1 MTYIDPKPLRSALL
15 INPKSGSGRG
25 NRVAESFRDILCP
38 NEIYISQSVDH
49 TTEIVKDLINR
60 NFELVITAGGDG
72 MVHSAIQNLAMSDV
86 ALLPLP
92 GGTGN
97 DFVRALNIPLNVR
110 NFDWLEKLRFTR
122 VDLASTGTQYFC
134 AILSSGFDSRVN
146 ERANLLKWPKG
157 RQKYNLAMIQ
167 ELITFDSVPFHIIID
182 GTEYHRDAMLMAVAN
197 SSSYGG
203 GMKICPNAR
212 LDDGL
217 LDVLILNQVSKFEFI
232 KVFPKVFKGTHIKH
246 RQVELLRGAE
256 IEIFA
261 DATAYADGEYLQP
274 LPVKISVAP
283 KALKLLSPL

>member
-1 MTYIDPKPLRSALL
+1 M
-15 INPKSGSGRG
+15 
-25 NRVAESFRDILCP
+25 
-38 NEIYISQSVDH
+38 
-49 TTEIVKDLINR
+49 
-60 NFELVITAGGDG
+60 
-72 MVHSAIQNLAMSDV
+72 
-86 ALLPLP
+86 
-92 GGTGN
+92 
-97 DFVRALNIPLNVR
+97 
-110 NFDWLEKLRFTR
+110 RFTQ

-167 ELITFDSVPFHIIID
+167 ELITFDSMPFHIIID

-246 RQVELLRGAE
+246 RQVESLRGAE

>member
-60 NFELVITAGGDG
+60 NFELVMTAGGDG

-110 NFDWLEKLRFTR
+110 NFDWLEKLRFTQ
-122 VDLASTGTQYFC
+122 VDLASTDTQYFC

-167 ELITFDSVPFHIIID
+167 ELITFDSMPFHIIID

>member
-122 VDLASTGTQYFC
+122 VDLASTDTQYFC

-167 ELITFDSVPFHIIID
+167 ELITFDSMPFHIIID

-197 SSSYGG
+197 STSYGG

-246 RQVELLRGAE
+246 RKVELLRGAE

>member
-15 INPKSGSGRG
+15 INPKSGSGKG
-25 NRVAESFRDILCP
+25 NRVAESFSDILCP
-38 NEIYISQSVDH
+38 NETYISQSVDH

-97 DFVRALNIPLNVR
+97 DFVRALNIPLNLR
-110 NFDWLEKLRFTR
+110 SFDWLEKLRFTR
-122 VDLASTGTQYFC
+122 VDLASTDTQYFC

-167 ELITFDSVPFHIIID
+167 ELITFDSMPFHIIID

-197 SSSYGG
+197 STSYGG

-246 RQVELLRGAE
+246 RKVELLRGAE

>member
-1 MTYIDPKPLRSALL
+1 MTNTDPKNLRSALL

-25 NRVAESFRDILCP
+25 NRIAESFRDILRP
-38 NEIYISQSVDH
+38 NETYISTSVSH
-49 TTEIVKDLINR
+49 TTEIVKDLIDR
-60 NFELVITAGGDG
+60 KFELVITAGGDG

-97 DFVRALNIPLNVR
+97 DFVRALKIPLNLR

-167 ELITFDSVPFHIIID
+167 ELITFDSMPFHIIID
-182 GTEYHRDAMLMAVAN
+182 GTDYHRDAMLIAVAN
-197 SSSYGG
+197 STSYGG
-203 GMKICPNAR
+203 GMKICPNAQ

-217 LDVLILNQVSKFEFI
+217 LDVLILNQVSKLEFI
-232 KVFPKVFKGTHIKH
+232 KVFPRVFKGTHIKH
-246 RQVELLRGAE
+246 RQVELFQGTV

>member
-72 MVHSAIQNLAMSDV
+72 MVHSAIQNLAMSNV

-97 DFVRALNIPLNVR
+97 DFVRALNIPLNLR
-110 NFDWLEKLRFTR
+110 SFDWLEKLRFTR

-167 ELITFDSVPFHIIID
+167 ELITFDSMPFHIIID

-197 SSSYGG
+197 STSYGG

>member
-38 NEIYISQSVDH
+38 NETYISQSVDH

-122 VDLASTGTQYFC
+122 VDLASTDTQYFC

-197 SSSYGG
+197 STSYGG

>member
-25 NRVAESFRDILCP
+25 NRVAESFRNILCP
-38 NEIYISQSVDH
+38 NETYISQSVDH

-97 DFVRALNIPLNVR
+97 DFARALNIPLNVR

-122 VDLASTGTQYFC
+122 VDLASTDTQYFC

-167 ELITFDSVPFHIIID
+167 ELITFDSMPFHIIID
-182 GTEYHRDAMLMAVAN
+182 GTDYHRDAMLMAVAN
-197 SSSYGG
+197 STSYGG

>member
-110 NFDWLEKLRFTR
+110 NFDWLEKLRFTQ
-122 VDLASTGTQYFC
+122 VDLASTDTQYFC

-167 ELITFDSVPFHIIID
+167 ELITFDSMPFHIIID

-197 SSSYGG
+197 STSYGG

-246 RQVELLRGAE
+246 RKVELLRGAE